1 MVNADL
7 KKLRTLAGKY
17 KSSYIISTYV
27 ILITASI
34 VSGGIFLLANALH
47 LAPFSAFI
55 LAAAACLALTVYPVI
70 LVSRRFLRPGD
81 DLKRSIKMLGEGRLD
96 EPLNLDREELF
107 VDIAESVNMA
117 GEQLSDKLQSIVRN
131 TNRLSQVEEELSSLF
146 RPRNAADKYT
156 RDLVCRLKICTSRL
170 KNDLND
176 FCICEEQKRDR
187 VAR

>member
-1 MVNADL
+1 
-7 KKLRTLAGKY
+7 
-17 KSSYIISTYV
+17 
-27 ILITASI
+27 
-34 VSGGIFLLANALH
+34 
-47 LAPFSAFI
+47 
-55 LAAAACLALTVYPVI
+55 
-70 LVSRRFLRPGD
+70 
-81 DLKRSIKMLGEGRLD
+81 MLGEGRLD